1 MAPSDSRMMSQVISF
16 CLLNKVKHL
25 KKSYKNCSKEDILP
39 STLRRVVHGSTHN
52 ILYNYILDFLSA
64 KIVMLEARITFPVL
78 LWWIT
83 NGLASVYAKIEMS
96 NREYNEMVWL
106 DLTYVQILFGLLG
119 SAFWIYMIE
128 RRPPNFQKVRELSSF
143 AGIFGNL
150 IGHLSVNVSYT
161 FVSSS
166 ATQVVKSSEPL
177 FMFFYL
183 VCLRSELL
191 QQHNRTIVIF
201 CSIVL
206 MVIGTCLF
214 LLWDVTFNVWGV
226 IAAIVSNVFFPLRN
240 IALKNMESDSPFE
253 KYFIL
258 SFFGAVFLFPF
269 LVTKYLFQHTLNPSR
284 TELLSGAFH
293 CIYNLASITTLQ
305 NVSPMNHAILN
316 FLKRIFVIILNIKYF
331 NLFMTWHM
339 VAGLVITFTGVAIY
353 LFVQKDNGASFK
365 FMNFQLPEISSRKFY
380 SFLLAVGFLTLL
392 YAAKMSKTS
401 FDEYPVLFNK
411 NRNSVATAWIFNRPV
426 SDIFVREIIATREL
440 TGASM
445 HVYCGSTRCVN
456 AVQSLK
462 NPNITSDFFIVPNIL
477 GATPL
482 KVWGEYHAFN
492 KVLLG
497 IRYEWYLTQA
507 LCLAHL
513 WLHGGHF
520 YLPSYGKITF
530 QNDYGSWPCMSFKQA
545 GKEIQ
550 LPPRDE
556 RVRQKMETFLRN
568 MNSWQ
573 QSKTVPAIFQ
583 NTVWNAFSRYCE
595 KEPFCLIPSSQSLP
609 DLYERDG
616 IPFENQHHF
625 GTLSYDGNVASRK
638 SANVGDE
645 MQGFAGMQFLP
656 FIDFFLD
663 REYQVAP
670 NITGQHLTFFNA
682 WWGNEKQKWPPSQN
696 IEPIMLS
703 IHAELEWRKAISSS
717 EETKNFLKSKAP
729 IGARDVS
736 TQRYFKSIGVPSFFS
751 GCMTLFLKNPDPTA
765 ERDDKIYITDVK
777 PQYQTLLPKWIVQKA
792 NFVTHGVYYGVT
804 KSMLTK
810 KRFVDAYERLRNYSR
825 AKLVITQRI
834 HAALPCVA
842 IGTPVV
848 FLDGTKMS
856 APDMKSRKSAQRFK
870 GLLDLFHSIR
880 LYNLTDEQAKERISQ
895 FNWADPPRNPNLAL
909 RMRLVASMWYIFRN
923 KLDIYESARRFGMFP
938 LTPQWLTKS
947 EPSHMFHLIHNDIKQ
962 DGGLTWDQWRCIESI
977 LRHHPTAKLMIYSN
991 IIEQSLFDVLTE
1003 VGYQIIVKTYKLT
1016 QLVQETPLQTFFKEM
1031 QFKDKAKQIILNQH
1045 GVLKFLLLY
1054 KYGGVFL
1061 TENTIVLKPIDISQ
1075 RNVVSLDSELNVYPW
1090 MLNFQRNH
1098 KFLGEALK
1106 MFPKMYSAKTN
1117 PDEGKALLSKVCEKY
1132 NPVKFPNFVYFLL
1145 WMESFYLFLDIVC
1158 LMCVI
1163 QKYTKFAD
1171 FTGLYFRQFKT
1182 FHNQTWTFF
1191 EL

>member
-1 MAPSDSRMMSQVISF
+1 
-16 CLLNKVKHL
+16 
-25 KKSYKNCSKEDILP
+25 
-39 STLRRVVHGSTHN
+39 
-52 ILYNYILDFLSA
+52 
-64 KIVMLEARITFPVL
+64 MLEARTAFPVL

-96 NREYNEMVWL
+96 KREYNELAWL
-106 DLTYVQILFGLLG
+106 DLTYVQIIFGLIG
-119 SAFWIYMIE
+119 SAFWIYVIE
-128 RRPPNFQKVRELSSF
+128 RRQLNFQNVREWNSL
-143 AGIFGNL
+143 AGILGNV

-177 FMFFYL
+177 FMFFFL
-183 VCLRSELL
+183 VCFRSELL

-201 CSIVL
+201 CSVVF

-214 LLWDVTFNVWGV
+214 LLWDITFNVWGMV
-226 IAAIVSNVFFPLRN
+226 AAIVSNIFFPLRN

-258 SFFGAVFLFPF
+258 SFFGAVLLFPF
-269 LVTKYLFQHTLNPSR
+269 LVAKYLFQHTFIPSR
-284 TELLSGAFH
+284 TEMVSGAFH

-305 NVSPMNHAILN
+305 NLSPMNHAILN

-339 VAGLVITFTGVAIY
+339 IAGLVITFAGLAIY

-365 FMNFQLPEISSRKFY
+365 LMNCQLPQISSRKFC

-392 YAAKMSKTS
+392 PYAAKLSKTR
-401 FDEYPVLFNK
+401 FDEYPVAGSLDGGETTEMHVMTAT
-411 NRNSVATAWIFNRPV
+411 VATAWIFTRPV
-426 SDIFVREIIATREL
+426 ADVFVKEMIATHEL

-445 HVYCGSTRCVN
+445 HVYCGSARCIN

-462 NPNITSDFFIVPNIL
+462 NPDITSNFFIVPNVL
-477 GATPL
+477 GTTPL
-482 KVWGEYHAFN
+482 KVWGEYHALN

-513 WLHGGHF
+513 WLHGGRF

-530 QNDYGSWPCMSFKQA
+530 QSDYGNWPCMSFNQT
-545 GKEIQ
+545 GKEIR

-556 RVRQKMETFLRN
+556 RVKRKMETFLRN
-568 MNSWQ
+568 VNSWQ
-573 QSKTVPAIFQ
+573 QSNTVPALFQ

-595 KEPFCLIPSSQSLP
+595 KKPSCLIPSSQSLP

-616 IPFENQHHF
+616 IPFESQPHF

-638 SANVGDE
+638 VANVGDE
-645 MQGFAGMQFLP
+645 MQGIAGMQFLP
-656 FIDFFLD
+656 FLDFFLD

-670 NITGQHLTFFNA
+670 KITGQHLVFFNA
-682 WWGNEKQKWPPSQN
+682 WWANNRQKWPPSQN

-703 IHAELEWRKAISSS
+703 IHAELNWRKTISRS
-717 EETKNFLKSKAP
+717 EATKNFLKSKAP

-736 TQRYFKSIGVPSFFS
+736 TQRYFESIGVQSYFS
-751 GCMTLFLKNPDPTA
+751 GCMTLFLQNPDPTA
-765 ERDDKIYITDVK
+765 KRNDIIYITDVK
-777 PQYQTLLPKWIVQKA
+777 PQYRRLLPKWILQKA
-792 NFVTHGVYYGVT
+792 NFVTHGVYYGDT
-804 KSMLTK
+804 KSLLTK
-810 KRFVDAYERLRNYSR
+810 KRFVDAHERLRNYSR

-848 FLDGTKMS
+848 FLDGTKTS
-856 APDMKSRKSAQRFK
+856 APDMRFT
-870 GLLDLFHSIR
+870 GLLDLFHSIH
-880 LYNLTDEQAKERISQ
+880 LYDLTDEQAEKRISQ
-895 FNWADPPRNPNLAL
+895 FNWTDPPRNPNLAL

-923 KLDIYESARRFGMFP
+923 KLDIYESARRFGMLP
-938 LTPQWLTKS
+938 LTPKWLTKS
-947 EPSHMFHLIHNDIKQ
+947 VPNHIFHLIHNEIKQ
-962 DGGLTWDQWRCIESI
+962 DGILTWHQWRCIESI

-991 IIEQSLFDVLTE
+991 TIEQSLFDVLTE
-1003 VGYQIIVKTYKLT
+1003 VGYQIIVKTYELT
-1016 QLVQETPLQTFFKEM
+1016 QLVQETPLQTFFKDT
-1031 QFKDKAKQIILNQH
+1031 QFKDKVNRTILYQH

-1054 KYGGVFL
+1054 KYGGIFL
-1061 TENTIVLKPIDISQ
+1061 TEDTIVLKPIDISQ
-1075 RNVVSLDSELNVYPW
+1075 RNVVSLDPELNVYPW
-1090 MLNFQRNH
+1090 MLNFERNH

-1106 MFPKMYSAKTN
+1106 MFSKMYTAKMN
-1117 PDEGKALLSKVCEKY
+1117 PDEGKALLTKLWKTWQNRQGEKDSVTMKKDNYLYTLTDPSEVLYEKQRITIRKWVTVIRVPDVSKCLQGKDSKNPLLKPGTICKDVY
-1132 NPVKFPNFVYFLL
+1132 N
-1145 WMESFYLFLDIVC
+1145 EHCLFC
-1158 LMCVI
+1158 SI
-1163 QKYTKFAD
+1163 QY
-1171 FTGLYFRQFKT
+1171 
-1182 FHNQTWTFF
+1182 
-1191 EL
+1191 

>member
-1 MAPSDSRMMSQVISF
+1 
-16 CLLNKVKHL
+16 
-25 KKSYKNCSKEDILP
+25 
-39 STLRRVVHGSTHN
+39 
-52 ILYNYILDFLSA
+52 
-64 KIVMLEARITFPVL
+64 MLEARTAFPVL
-78 LWWIT
+78 LWWIA
-83 NGLASVYAKIEMS
+83 NGLASVYAKVEMS
-96 NREYNEMVWL
+96 KREYNELAWL
-106 DLTYVQILFGLLG
+106 DLTYVQIIFGLIG
-119 SAFWIYMIE
+119 SAFWIYVIE
-128 RRPPNFQKVRELSSF
+128 QRHINFQNVRVWKSL
-143 AGIFGNL
+143 AGILGNV

-177 FMFFYL
+177 FMFFFL

-201 CSIVL
+201 CSVIL
-206 MVIGTCLF
+206 MVIGTFLF
-214 LLWDVTFNVWGV
+214 LLWDITFNVWGI

-240 IALKNMESDSPFE
+240 IALKKMESDSPFE

-269 LVTKYLFQHTLNPSR
+269 LVTKYLFQLTLVQSR
-284 TELLSGAFH
+284 TEMISGAFH

-305 NVSPMNHAILN
+305 NLSPMNHAILN

-331 NLFMTWHM
+331 SLFMTWHM
-339 VAGLVITFTGVAIY
+339 IAGIVITFVGLAIY

-365 FMNFQLPEISSRKFY
+365 SMHFQLPKLSSRKFC
-380 SFLLAVGFLTLL
+380 SFLLAVSFLTLL
-392 YAAKMSKTS
+392 YAAKLNKTR
-401 FDEYPVLFNK
+401 FDEYPVAGSLG
-411 NRNSVATAWIFNRPV
+411 SGETTEMHVTMGTVATAWIFSRQV
-426 SDIFVREIIATREL
+426 SDVFVKEMIATHEL

-445 HVYCGSTRCVN
+445 HVYCGSGRCVN

-462 NPNITSDFFIVPNIL
+462 NPNITSNFFIVPNIL

-482 KVWGEYHAFN
+482 KVWGEYHALN

-520 YLPSYGKITF
+520 YLPSYGKITS
-530 QNDYGSWPCMSFKQA
+530 QNDHGNWPCMPFKQT
-545 GKEIQ
+545 GNEMR

-556 RVRQKMETFLRN
+556 RVKKKMETFLRN

-573 QSKTVPAIFQ
+573 QSKRVPAIFQ

-616 IPFENQHHF
+616 IPFESQHHF
-625 GTLSYDGNVASRK
+625 GTLSYDGNVASKQR
-638 SANVGDE
+638 ANVGDE
-645 MQGFAGMQFLP
+645 MQGIAGMQFLP
-656 FIDFFLD
+656 FLDFFLD

-670 NITGQHLTFFNA
+670 NITGQHLVFFNT
-682 WWGNEKQKWPPSQN
+682 WWGGKKRKWPPSEN

-703 IHAELEWRKAISSS
+703 IHTELDWRKAISSS
-717 EETKNFLKSKAP
+717 EATKNFLKSKAP

-736 TQRYFKSIGVPSFFS
+736 TQRYFERIGVPSYFS
-751 GCMTLFLKNPDPTA
+751 GCMTLLLQNPEPTA
-765 ERDDKIYITDVK
+765 KRNDIIYITDVK
-777 PQYQTLLPKWIVQKA
+777 PEHQRLLPKWIVQKA
-792 NFVTHGVYYGVT
+792 NFVTHWVYYGDT
-804 KSMLTK
+804 KSLLTK
-810 KRFVDAYERLRNYSR
+810 KRFADAHERLRNYSR

-880 LYNLTDEQAKERISQ
+880 LYNLTDEQAKKRISQ

-909 RMRLVASMWYIFRN
+909 RMRLVSSMWYIFRN

-938 LTPQWLTKS
+938 LTPQWLRES
-947 EPSHMFHLIHNDIKQ
+947 VPSHIFHLIHNEIKQ
-962 DGGLTWDQWRCIESI
+962 DGGLTWHQWRCIESI

-991 IIEQSLFDVLTE
+991 TIEQSLFDVLTE
-1003 VGYQIIVKTYKLT
+1003 VGYQIIVKTYELT
-1016 QLVQETPLQTFFKEM
+1016 QLVQETPLQAFFKET
-1031 QFKDKAKQIILNQH
+1031 QFKDKAKQTILYQH
-1045 GVLKFLLLY
+1045 GIMKFLLVY

-1061 TENTIVLKPIDISQ
+1061 TEDTIVLKPIDISQ
-1075 RNVVSLDSELNVYPW
+1075 RNVVSLDSEFNVYPW
-1090 MLNFQRNH
+1090 MLNFERNH

-1106 MFPKMYSAKTN
+1106 MFSEMYTPKMN
-1117 PDEGKALLSKVCEKY
+1117 PDEGKALLTKVCEKY
-1132 NPVKFPNFVYFLL
+1132 NPVKFPNFVYF
-1145 WMESFYLFLDIVC
+1145 FL
-1158 LMCVI
+1158 
-1163 QKYTKFAD
+1163 
-1171 FTGLYFRQFKT
+1171 RSR
-1182 FHNQTWTFF
+1182 
-1191 EL
+1191 